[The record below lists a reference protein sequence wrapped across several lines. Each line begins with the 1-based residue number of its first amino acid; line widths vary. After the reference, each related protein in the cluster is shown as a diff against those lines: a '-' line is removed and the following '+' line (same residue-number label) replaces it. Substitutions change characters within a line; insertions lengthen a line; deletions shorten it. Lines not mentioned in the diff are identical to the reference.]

1 MKFQLL
7 GASSPEE
14 SVRERAHRAIARE
27 AAAEGIVL
35 LENNGVLP
43 MQPQKIALY
52 GAGSRM
58 TVKGGSG
65 SGDVHERYSVTIEEG
80 LKNAGF
86 AFPTTLWMDQYGG
99 CA

>member
-43 MQPQKIALY
+43 MQPQRRAR
-52 GAGSRM
+52 S
-58 TVKGGSG
+58 
-65 SGDVHERYSVTIEEG
+65 
-80 LKNAGF
+80 
-86 AFPTTLWMDQYGG
+86 
-99 CA
+99 

>member
-14 SVRERAHRAIARE
+14 SARERAHRAIARE

-58 TVKGGSG
+58 TVTLLHSDGTSESFEAAHTYNEQQIGWFKAGSALN
-65 SGDVHERYSVTIEEG
+65 V
-80 LKNAGF
+80 KA
-86 AFPTTLWMDQYGG
+86 
-99 CA
+99 

>member
-14 SVRERAHRAIARE
+14 SARERAHRAIARE

-43 MQPQKIALY
+43 MQPQRRAR
-52 GAGSRM
+52 S
-58 TVKGGSG
+58 
-65 SGDVHERYSVTIEEG
+65 
-80 LKNAGF
+80 
-86 AFPTTLWMDQYGG
+86 
-99 CA
+99 

>member
-14 SVRERAHRAIARE
+14 SARERAHRAIARE

-52 GAGSRM
+52 GAGQPHDRQGRQRQRRRS
-58 TVKGGSG
+58 
-65 SGDVHERYSVTIEEG
+65 
-80 LKNAGF
+80 
-86 AFPTTLWMDQYGG
+86 
-99 CA
+99 

>member
-43 MQPQKIALY
+43 MQPQLSLIHI
-52 GAGSRM
+52 S
-58 TVKGGSG
+58 
-65 SGDVHERYSVTIEEG
+65 E
-80 LKNAGF
+80 
-86 AFPTTLWMDQYGG
+86 PTRP
-99 CA
+99 

>member
-14 SVRERAHRAIARE
+14 SAESGRTEPLPAKPRR
-27 AAAEGIVL
+27 EGIVL

-65 SGDVHERYSVTIEEG
+65 SGDVHGALQR
-80 LKNAGF
+80 
-86 AFPTTLWMDQYGG
+86 DH
-99 CA
+99 

>member
-43 MQPQKIALY
+43 LPPL
-52 GAGSRM
+52 
-58 TVKGGSG
+58 TVMRLRQRRRS
-65 SGDVHERYSVTIEEG
+65 
-80 LKNAGF
+80 
-86 AFPTTLWMDQYGG
+86 
-99 CA
+99 

>member
-14 SVRERAHRAIARE
+14 SARERAHRAIARE

-65 SGDVHERYSVTIEEG
+65 SGGYERSGFERQNTPAPEGFSEIEDDE
-80 LKNAGF
+80 LPF
-86 AFPTTLWMDQYGG
+86 
-99 CA
+99 